1 MRCTPSQRSYWAEG
15 IPRETVARAIA
26 NSIPFSVFHGGQQV
40 GLARV
45 ITDRAT
51 FAYLSDVYIL
61 EPYRGR
67 ALSSWLMDTIMAHP
81 DLQGL
86 RRFSLTTR
94 DADGLYRRY
103 GSPTSR
109 PAHASRDQSPR
120 HVRRRTNNRQRQGAM
135 SHTGPIIDPGAPR
148 QGAGAR
154 SMQVARAG
162 VSFGSALA
170 ITISWSEHHPSVGD
184 RAGLS
189 VLAVRRVLRAHPLTV
204 GCRAPFCLADTES

>member
-1 MRCTPSQRSYWAEG
+1 MDGRSAFAQNSRMPSEPESSAHLRHHRGEFTITTDPAAADVDAIHAFLSRSYWAEG

-26 NSIPFSVFHGGQQV
+26 NSIPFSVFRGHEQV

-67 ALSSWLMDTIMAHP
+67 GLSKWLMDSIMAHP

-86 RRFSLTTR
+86 RRFSLSTR

-103 GSPTSR
+103 GFTDIATPPTHLEINRRGMYIAARTS
-109 PAHASRDQSPR
+109 AS
-120 HVRRRTNNRQRQGAM
+120 
-135 SHTGPIIDPGAPR
+135 TG
-148 QGAGAR
+148 
-154 SMQVARAG
+154 S
-162 VSFGSALA
+162 
-170 ITISWSEHHPSVGD
+170 T
-184 RAGLS
+184 
-189 VLAVRRVLRAHPLTV
+189 
-204 GCRAPFCLADTES
+204 

>member
-1 MRCTPSQRSYWAEG
+1 MSSDPDHRPRIYLRRHQGEFTITTDPAAADVDAVHAFLSRSYWAEG

-26 NSIPFSVFHGGQQV
+26 NSIPFSVFRGTEQV

-67 ALSSWLMDTIMAHP
+67 GLSKWLMDTIMSHP

-86 RRFSLTTR
+86 RRFSLSTR

-103 GSPTSR
+103 GFTDIATPPT
-109 PAHASRDQSPR
+109 HLEIN
-120 HVRRRTNNRQRQGAM
+120 RRGMYVAAKTSAP
-135 SHTGPIIDPGAPR
+135 TG
-148 QGAGAR
+148 
-154 SMQVARAG
+154 S
-162 VSFGSALA
+162 
-170 ITISWSEHHPSVGD
+170 T
-184 RAGLS
+184 
-189 VLAVRRVLRAHPLTV
+189 
-204 GCRAPFCLADTES
+204 